1 MPRKSINNTM
11 IKRENIIVFI
21 IISMVFFRGFSF
33 SQTAFNNIDRL
44 YMEYS
49 KGDDTK
55 YVEILDAFKS
65 KREYSGRAAI
75 ILGKIKDSRATQA
88 LSTELLQEGTFAKE
102 ALIAL
107 GMILDKRSV
116 PILIRVVK
124 ENRPYARKAVQILGQ
139 LKDKRAVPA
148 LHEVIKERRPYY
160 LDAFSALGNI
170 GDRSVLP
177 DLLEFLEK
185 PTPDEPE
192 NLKLK
197 IVNKDTDDPS
207 WTHTRTFQY
216 IGKNI
221 PPRISIDGYRIN
233 PIGIVWINY
242 KLYDNDLDTLDIVPE
257 FSQDGGNSWSKA
269 TIEGKINNIASN
281 NYDGEI
287 YWRADKDSINYSPST
302 RIVFKLTP
310 TNKYL
315 KIPNGIYDAVSIGLK
330 IDDIAL
336 RDIYTEVSSNVT
348 FSVYFPGEIKN
359 RVGIFNYMYSLNEGK
374 NWIPA
379 SAKIM
384 TKTAQVAPDTELV
397 VWKSDEDLP
406 RFDSENVSFLIS
418 LGGGKIFG
426 RYGATI
432 PFHLDNN
439 KPPSIKILS
448 LNDAEL
454 LEVEYQIR
462 DTENDSVGL
471 SIEFSRNGGISWEKA
486 TISKTITKLLPE
498 NYHGILKWYADF
510 DIPQIKDSPVKLR
523 ITPFD
528 NDLGEPAET
537 RAFFLKPSYY
547 AHPAAGLSKN
557 DLMLKYYNTTEDS
570 SLPEI
575 QYSTDDGQVW
585 RDAYAKNVASIRKDN
600 IYTNVINWEV
610 NHDLIFPRKRMD
622 VFNTVLNQI
631 ADPSVV
637 PELLLIS
644 KQKNSPSYLER
655 KNATQSIMILEE
667 KPKWVKDGLVTALLH
682 ESSTVRE
689 AAAGH
694 LRNID
699 EPRIQ
704 EALVSY
710 DNYWNEFYR
719 TQAEILASK
728 QESTYYAQEL
738 ENLKTYKPTQADVSE
753 FMKDKL
759 MEQGMREKRADE
771 FMMQLGL
778 FRIQKQLKAQHDAGI
793 ISKAVYER
801 RVKEEIRNFELNKL
815 KNKY

>member
-1 MPRKSINNTM
+1 MLRKSINNTM
-11 IKRENIIVFI
+11 IKRENIIVLI

-33 SQTAFNNIDRL
+33 SQTAFNNLDRL

-55 YVEILDAFKS
+55 YDEILEAFRS
-65 KREYSGRAAI
+65 KGEYSGQAAI
-75 ILGKIKDSRATQA
+75 ILGKIRDPRATQA
-88 LSTELLQEGTFAKE
+88 LSAELLQDGAFAKE
-102 ALIAL
+102 SLAAL

-124 ENRPYARKAVQILGQ
+124 ENRPYARKAVQILRQ

-170 GDRSVLP
+170 GDSSVLP
-177 DLLEFLEK
+177 HLLEFLEK

-197 IVNKDTDDPS
+197 IVHKGTDDPS
-207 WTHTRTFQY
+207 LTHTRTFQY

-221 PPRISIDGYRIN
+221 PARISIVDYQIN
-233 PIGIVWINY
+233 PVGIVWINY
-242 KLYDNDLDTLDIVPE
+242 KLYDNDLDTLNIIPE

-269 TIEGKINNIASN
+269 TIEGRINNITSD

-287 YWRADKDSINYSPST
+287 YWRADKDSINYSAST

-315 KIPNGIYDAVSIGLK
+315 KIPNGIYDAASIGLK
-330 IDDIAL
+330 FDNIAI

-348 FSVYFPGEIKN
+348 FSVYFPGEIKDQ
-359 RVGIFNYMYSLNEGK
+359 VDIFNYMYSLNGGK

-379 SAKIM
+379 SAKLM
-384 TKTAQVAPDTELV
+384 TKAAQVAPDTELV

-406 RFDSENVSFLIS
+406 SFDSENVSFLVS

-426 RYGATI
+426 RYDVTS

-439 KPPSIKILS
+439 KPPSINILS
-448 LNDAEL
+448 INDAEL
-454 LEVEYQIR
+454 LEIEYQIR
-462 DTENDSVGL
+462 DTEKDSVGL

-486 TISKTITKLLPE
+486 TISKTIKKLLPA
-498 NYHGILKWYADF
+498 NYRGVLKWYADF
-510 DIPQIKDSPVKLR
+510 DIPHIKESPVNLR

-547 AHPAAGLSKN
+547 THPTAGLSEN
-557 DLMLKYYNTTEDS
+557 DLMLEYYNTTEDS
-570 SLPEI
+570 SLPAI
-575 QYSTDDGQVW
+575 QYSTDGGEVW
-585 RDAYAKNVASIRKDN
+585 RDASAKNVASIRKDDK
-600 IYTNVINWEV
+600 YTNVINWEV
-610 NHDLIFPRKRMD
+610 NQDLIFPRKRMD
-622 VFNTVLNQI
+622 VFSTVLNQI

-655 KNATQSIMILEE
+655 KNAIQTIKILEE
-667 KPKWVKDGLVTALLH
+667 KSKWVKDGLVTALMH
-682 ESSTVRE
+682 ESSIVRE

-719 TQAEILASK
+719 TQDEMFASG

-738 ENLKTYKPTQADVSE
+738 ENLKTYKPTQTDVSE

-759 MEQGMREKRADE
+759 MEQGIREKRADE
-771 FMMQLGL
+771 FMIQLGL
-778 FRIQKQLKAQHDAGI
+778 FRIQQQLKAQYDAGI

-801 RVKEEIRNFELNKL
+801 RVKEEIRKFELNKL
-815 KNKY
+815 QNN